1 MKPLNIV
8 IDDENRYF
16 AAGLR
21 LSIATYAQQ
30 HNKIAHF
37 LPSGSDERPD
47 IVLTS
52 PARRARRARRW
63 AAYSGAHVVTIKEK
77 QTVASGRANRVLY
90 RTDDQQCLFALLSD
104 TLVNPKPVCRFPAKL
119 LTPRERQVIGYL
131 RRGLDQSQT
140 ARVMGVSVKT
150 VHSHK
155 RSVMGKLMLNRS
167 HDFIYWLL
175 SPEAEY
181 S

>member
-1 MKPLNIV
+1 MKSINIV
-8 IDDENRYF
+8 IDDENSYF

-21 LSIATYAQQ
+21 LSIAQYAKRY
-30 HNKIAHF
+30 NKVVHC
-37 LPSGSDERPD
+37 LSSSSDERPD

-52 PARRARRARRW
+52 PARRARRW
-63 AAYSGAHVVTIKEK
+63 AAYSGAHIVTIKEK
-77 QTVASGRANRVLY
+77 QTVASGRASRVLY
-90 RTDDQQCLFALLSD
+90 RTDDQQCLFRLLSD
-104 TLVNPKPVCRFPAKL
+104 TLANPRPVCRFPAKL

-155 RSVMGKLMLNRS
+155 RSIMGKLMLNRN

-175 SPEAEY
+175 SPEADY

>member
-1 MKPLNIV
+1 MKTINII

-16 AAGLR
+16 SAGLR
-21 LSIATYAQQ
+21 LSIADYAQQ
-30 HNKIAHF
+30 QNKAAHF
-37 LPSGSDERPD
+37 LPPGSSERPD
-47 IVLTS
+47 LVLAS
-52 PARRARRARRW
+52 SARRARRW
-63 AAYSGAHVVTIKEK
+63 SAYSGAHVVSIKERRG
-77 QTVASGRANRVLY
+77 VAATQAGQVLY
-90 RTDDQQCLFALLSD
+90 RTDDRLRLFKLLSD
-104 TLVNPKPVCRFPAKL
+104 ALAQARPACRYVGQV

-140 ARVMGVSVKT
+140 ARIMGVSVKT

-155 RSVMGKLMLNRS
+155 RSVMNKMMLNRQ

-175 SPEAEY
+175 SQEQEP

>member
-1 MKPLNIV
+1 MKPINIV

-21 LSIATYAQQ
+21 LSIAIYAQQ
-30 HNKIAHF
+30 YNKVAHF
-37 LPSGSDERPD
+37 LPPGSDEWPD

-52 PARRARRARRW
+52 QIRRTRCW
-63 AAYSGAHVVTIKEK
+63 ATYSKAHVVTIKER
-77 QTVASGRANRVLY
+77 QTLVARRTSRVLY
-90 RTDDQQCLFALLSD
+90 RTDDQQYLFTLLTDALA
-104 TLVNPKPVCRFPAKL
+104 NPGPVCHFSGQA
-119 LTPRERQVIGYL
+119 LTPRERQVIGYM

-140 ARVMGVSVKT
+140 ARIMGVSVKT

-167 HDFIYWLL
+167 HDFMYWLL

>member
-52 PARRARRARRW
+52 PARRARRW

>member
-1 MKPLNIV
+1 MIPLNIV

-21 LSIATYAQQ
+21 LSIAKYAQQ
-30 HNKIAHF
+30 HNKVAHF

-52 PARRARRARRW
+52 TARRARRW
-63 AAYSGAHVVTIKEK
+63 AAYSGAHIVTIKEK
-77 QTVASGRANRVLY
+77 QTVASVRANRVLY
-90 RTDDQQCLFALLSD
+90 RTDDQQCLFTLLSD
-104 TLVNPKPVCRFPAKL
+104 TLANPRPACWFPAKL

-175 SPEAEY
+175 SSEAEY